1 MLGQYVPLLPCE
13 RTEVVHYTPISPLK
27 QSARS
32 SKVTYL
38 LYMAVDVKIPP
49 MGESIT
55 GGLLAAWLVKSGD
68 AVRKGQPLF
77 SYETDKVTSEGT
89 AEIDGQLTIVVPA
102 GTEVLVGQIVASIEA
117 GAAGS
122 VPAPSSPAVASVAP
136 APVVARLAKTEVNIL
151 NKSGAAAEIS
161 PAVRRIAAETGL
173 NPAALEGSGKA
184 GRVTKGDM
192 LAALAG
198 QSPILAV
205 DPSASRTAAAPASVG
220 VASASAP
227 VVPVAAV
234 IPSRDGRTSRKKMS
248 PLRRK
253 IAERLVQAKSETAML
268 TTFNEVNM
276 APVMEL
282 RKRHGEEFL
291 KKYGVKL
298 GFMSFFVKAAVQ
310 AMKEV
315 PAINAQLDGEE
326 IVENH
331 FYDIGVAVGTDKGL
345 MVPVVR
351 DCDQLSFA
359 AIEKSIGDYG
369 KRARDG
375 KIQLAE
381 LQGGIF
387 TISNG
392 GIYGSM
398 LSTPILNHPQAAIM
412 GLHNIVERP
421 VAENGQVVIR
431 PIMYLALSYDHRIID
446 GKEAVTFLVKV
457 RQFIEDPQR
466 LLFGV

>member
-1 MLGQYVPLLPCE
+1 
-13 RTEVVHYTPISPLK
+13 
-27 QSARS
+27 
-32 SKVTYL
+32 
-38 LYMAVDVKIPP
+38 MAVEVKIPP

-89 AEIDGQLTIVVPA
+89 AEVDGKITIAVEA
-102 GTEVLVGQIVASIEA
+102 GTEVLVNQVVASIEA
-117 GAAGS
+117 GAAGNAS
-122 VPAPSSPAVASVAP
+122 SAPAAAAPAVAKTASATPAP
-136 APVVARLAKTEVNIL
+136 APKAAPVAA
-151 NKSGAAAEIS
+151 KSGAAAEVS
-161 PAVRRIAAETGL
+161 PAVRRLSAETGL
-173 NPAALEGSGKA
+173 DPAGVEGSGKA

-198 QSPILAV
+198 QSPIRAV
-205 DPSASRTAAAPASVG
+205 APTASAPSAAPSAPAAPA
-220 VASASAP
+220 AP
-227 VVPVAAV
+227 VS
-234 IPSRDGRTSRKKMS
+234 IPSRDGRTTRKRMS

-253 IAERLVQAKSETAML
+253 IAERLVQAKTETAML

-315 PAINAQLDGEE
+315 PAINAQLDGDD
-326 IVENH
+326 IVENN
-331 FYDIGVAVGTDKGL
+331 FFDIGVAVGTDKGL

-351 DCDQLSFA
+351 DCDQLNFA
-359 AIEKSIGDYG
+359 GIEKAIGDFG

-375 KIQLAE
+375 KIQLPE
-381 LQGGIF
+381 LQGGVF

-431 PIMYLALSYDHRIID
+431 PIMYLALSYDHRIVD

>member
-1 MLGQYVPLLPCE
+1 
-13 RTEVVHYTPISPLK
+13 
-27 QSARS
+27 
-32 SKVTYL
+32 
-38 LYMAVDVKIPP
+38 MAVEVKIPP

-68 AVRKGQPLF
+68 AVRKGQALF

-89 AEIDGQLTIVVPA
+89 AEVDGKITIAVEA
-102 GTEVLVGQIVASIEA
+102 GTEVLVNQVVATIEA
-117 GAAGS
+117 GAAGNAPS
-122 VPAPSSPAVASVAP
+122 APAAAAPAAAKTASAAPTPAPKT
-136 APVVARLAKTEVNIL
+136 APVAA
-151 NKSGAAAEIS
+151 KSGAAAEVS
-161 PAVRRIAAETGL
+161 PAVRRLSAETGL
-173 NPAALEGSGKA
+173 DPAGVEGSGKA

-198 QSPILAV
+198 QTPIRAV
-205 DPSASRTAAAPASVG
+205 APTATAAPSAAAP
-220 VASASAP
+220 SAP
-227 VVPVAAV
+227 AAPVS
-234 IPSRDGRTSRKKMS
+234 IPSRDGRTTRKRMS

-253 IAERLVQAKSETAML
+253 IAERLVQAKTETAML

-315 PAINAQLDGEE
+315 PAINAQLDGED
-326 IVENH
+326 IVENN
-331 FYDIGVAVGTDKGL
+331 FFDIGVAVGTDKGL

-351 DCDQLSFA
+351 DCDQLNFA
-359 AIEKSIGDYG
+359 GIEKAIGDFG

-381 LQGGIF
+381 LQGGVF

>member
-1 MLGQYVPLLPCE
+1 
-13 RTEVVHYTPISPLK
+13 
-27 QSARS
+27 
-32 SKVTYL
+32 
-38 LYMAVDVKIPP
+38 MAVEVKIPS

-55 GGLLAAWLVKSGD
+55 GGLLASWLVKSGD

-89 AEIDGQLTIVVPA
+89 AEVDGQITLAVEA
-102 GTEVLVGQIVASIEA
+102 GTEVLVGQVVASIEA
-117 GAAGS
+117 GAAGNIPAA
-122 VPAPSSPAVASVAP
+122 PAPSAAPAAKTASVASAAP
-136 APVVARLAKTEVNIL
+136 ALKSAPVAAKT
-151 NKSGAAAEIS
+151 GAAAEVS
-161 PAVRRIAAETGL
+161 PAVRRLSAETGL
-173 NPAALEGSGKA
+173 DPASLQGSGKA

-192 LAALAG
+192 LTALAG
-198 QSPILAV
+198 QAPARAGAPAALSPSPASPSPA
-205 DPSASRTAAAPASVG
+205 PSAPAAPVSV
-220 VASASAP
+220 
-227 VVPVAAV
+227 
-234 IPSRDGRTSRKKMS
+234 PSREGRTTRKRMS

-253 IAERLVQAKSETAML
+253 IAERLVQAKTETAML

-315 PAINAQLDGEE
+315 PAINAQLDGED
-326 IVENH
+326 IVENN
-331 FYDIGVAVGTDKGL
+331 FFDIGVAVGTDKGL

-351 DCDQLSFA
+351 DCDQLNFA
-359 AIEKSIGDYG
+359 AIEKAIGDFG
-369 KRARDG
+369 KRAREG
-375 KIQLAE
+375 KIQLPE
-381 LQGGIF
+381 LQGGVF

-412 GLHNIVERP
+412 GLHNIIERP

-431 PIMYLALSYDHRIID
+431 PIMYLALSYDHRIVD

>member
-1 MLGQYVPLLPCE
+1 
-13 RTEVVHYTPISPLK
+13 
-27 QSARS
+27 
-32 SKVTYL
+32 
-38 LYMAVDVKIPP
+38 MAVEVKIPP

-89 AEIDGQLTIVVPA
+89 AEVDGKITIAVEA
-102 GTEVLVGQIVASIEA
+102 GTEVLVNQVVASIEA
-117 GAAGS
+117 GAAGNAS
-122 VPAPSSPAVASVAP
+122 SAPAAAAPAVAKTASATPAP
-136 APVVARLAKTEVNIL
+136 APKVAPVAA
-151 NKSGAAAEIS
+151 KSGAAAEVS
-161 PAVRRIAAETGL
+161 PAVRRLSAETGL
-173 NPAALEGSGKA
+173 DPAGVEGSGKA

-198 QSPILAV
+198 QSPIRAV
-205 DPSASRTAAAPASVG
+205 APTASAPSAAPSAPAAPA
-220 VASASAP
+220 AP
-227 VVPVAAV
+227 VS
-234 IPSRDGRTSRKKMS
+234 IPSRDGRTTRKRMS

-253 IAERLVQAKSETAML
+253 IAERLVQAKTETAML

-315 PAINAQLDGEE
+315 PAINAQLDGED
-326 IVENH
+326 IIENH
-331 FYDIGVAVGTDKGL
+331 FFDIGVAVGTDKGL

-351 DCDQLSFA
+351 DCDQLNFA
-359 AIEKSIGDYG
+359 GIEKAIGDFG

-375 KIQLAE
+375 KIQLPE
-381 LQGGIF
+381 LQGGVF

-431 PIMYLALSYDHRIID
+431 PIMYLALSYDHRIVD

>member
-1 MLGQYVPLLPCE
+1 
-13 RTEVVHYTPISPLK
+13 
-27 QSARS
+27 
-32 SKVTYL
+32 
-38 LYMAVDVKIPP
+38 MAVEVKIPP

-68 AVRKGQPLF
+68 AVRKGQALF

-89 AEIDGQLTIVVPA
+89 AEVDGKITIAVEA
-102 GTEVLVGQIVASIEA
+102 GTEVLVNQVVATIEA
-117 GAAGS
+117 GAAGNAPS
-122 VPAPSSPAVASVAP
+122 APAAAAPAAAKTASAAPTPAPKA
-136 APVVARLAKTEVNIL
+136 APVAA
-151 NKSGAAAEIS
+151 KSGAAAEVS
-161 PAVRRIAAETGL
+161 PAVRRLSAETGL
-173 NPAALEGSGKA
+173 DPAGVEGSGKA

-198 QSPILAV
+198 QTPIRAV
-205 DPSASRTAAAPASVG
+205 APTATAAPSAAAP
-220 VASASAP
+220 SAP
-227 VVPVAAV
+227 AAPVS
-234 IPSRDGRTSRKKMS
+234 IPSRDGRTTRKRMS

-253 IAERLVQAKSETAML
+253 IAERLVQAKTETAML

-315 PAINAQLDGEE
+315 PAINAQLDGED
-326 IVENH
+326 IVENN
-331 FYDIGVAVGTDKGL
+331 FFDIGVAVGTDKGL

-351 DCDQLSFA
+351 DCDQLNFA
-359 AIEKSIGDYG
+359 GIEKAIGDFG

-381 LQGGIF
+381 LQGGVF

>member
-1 MLGQYVPLLPCE
+1 
-13 RTEVVHYTPISPLK
+13 
-27 QSARS
+27 
-32 SKVTYL
+32 
-38 LYMAVDVKIPP
+38 MAVEVKIPP

-68 AVRKGQPLF
+68 AVRKGQALF

-89 AEIDGQLTIVVPA
+89 AEVDGKITIAIEA
-102 GTEVLVGQIVASIEA
+102 GTEVLVNQVVATIEA
-117 GAAGS
+117 GAAGNAPS
-122 VPAPSSPAVASVAP
+122 APASAPAAKAAPSAAPTPAPKA
-136 APVVARLAKTEVNIL
+136 APVAA
-151 NKSGAAAEIS
+151 KSGAAAEVS
-161 PAVRRIAAETGL
+161 PAVRRLSAETGL
-173 NPAALEGSGKA
+173 DPAAIEGSGKA

-192 LAALAG
+192 LAALSGAT
-198 QSPILAV
+198 PIKAV
-205 DPSASRTAAAPASVG
+205 APAAAPAN
-220 VASASAP
+220 AAAP
-227 VVPVAAV
+227 AAPAAAVV
-234 IPSRDGRTSRKKMS
+234 IPSRDGRTSRKRMS

-315 PAINAQLDGEE
+315 PAINAQLDGED
-326 IVENH
+326 IIENH
-331 FYDIGVAVGTDKGL
+331 FFDIGVAVGTDKGL

-351 DCDQLSFA
+351 DCDQLNFA
-359 AIEKSIGDYG
+359 GIEKAIGDFG

-381 LQGGIF
+381 LQGGVF

>member
-1 MLGQYVPLLPCE
+1 
-13 RTEVVHYTPISPLK
+13 
-27 QSARS
+27 
-32 SKVTYL
+32 
-38 LYMAVDVKIPP
+38 MAVEVKIPP

-55 GGLLAAWLVKSGD
+55 GGLLASWTVKSGD

-77 SYETDKVTSEGT
+77 SYETDKVTSEGS
-89 AEIDGQLTIVVPA
+89 AEVDGCITIAVPA
-102 GTEVLVGQIVASIEA
+102 GTEVLVGQVIATIEA
-117 GAAGS
+117 GAAGAA
-122 VPAPSSPAVASVAP
+122 PAPAAAPESAAPKAAP
-136 APVVARLAKTEVNIL
+136 APVEVAPAAAPKPATLLA
-151 NKSGAAAEIS
+151 KSGAAAEIS
-161 PAVRRIAAETGL
+161 PAVRRISAETGL
-173 NPAALEGSGKA
+173 NPASIPGTGKA

-192 LAALAG
+192 LAALEG
-198 QSPILAV
+198 KTPIMAV
-205 DPSASRTAAAPASVG
+205 ASAPASVASAPAAAPAG
-220 VASASAP
+220 
-227 VVPVAAV
+227 PVA
-234 IPSRDGRTSRKKMS
+234 IPSREGRTTRKRMS

-310 AMKEV
+310 ALKDV
-315 PAINAQLDGEE
+315 RAVNAQLDGED
-326 IVENH
+326 IVENN

-351 DCDQLSFA
+351 DCDALSFA
-359 AIEKSIGDYG
+359 GIEKAITDFG

-375 KIQLAE
+375 KIQLPE
-381 LQGGIF
+381 LQGGVF

-457 RQFIEDPQR
+457 RQYIEEPHT
-466 LLFGV
+466 LLFGA

>member
-1 MLGQYVPLLPCE
+1 
-13 RTEVVHYTPISPLK
+13 
-27 QSARS
+27 
-32 SKVTYL
+32 
-38 LYMAVDVKIPP
+38 MAVDVKIPP

-55 GGLLAAWLVKSGD
+55 GGLLAAWLVKNGD

-89 AEIDGQLTIVVPA
+89 AEVDGRITIAVEA
-102 GTEVLVGQIVASIEA
+102 GTEVLVGQVVASIEA
-117 GAAGS
+117 GAAGNAAS
-122 VPAPSSPAVASVAP
+122 APTAPAAPKAAAP
-136 APVVARLAKTEVNIL
+136 APAAAPAAPTTTPAAAKT
-151 NKSGAAAEIS
+151 GAAAEVS
-161 PAVRRIAAETGL
+161 PAVRRLSSETGL
-173 NPAALEGSGKA
+173 DPAALEGTGKA

-198 QSPILAV
+198 QVPIKAV
-205 DPSASRTAAAPASVG
+205 APAPAAPAAAAAPA
-220 VASASAP
+220 AE
-227 VVPVAAV
+227 
-234 IPSRDGRTSRKKMS
+234 IPSRTGRTSRKRMS

-315 PAINAQLDGEE
+315 PAINAQLDGED
-326 IVENH
+326 IIENH
-331 FYDIGVAVGTDKGL
+331 FFDIGVAVGTDKGL

-351 DCDQLSFA
+351 DCDQLNFA
-359 AIEKSIGDYG
+359 GIEKAIGDFG

-375 KIQLAE
+375 KIQLPE
-381 LQGGIF
+381 LQGGVF

-421 VAENGQVVIR
+421 VVENGQIVIR

>member
-1 MLGQYVPLLPCE
+1 
-13 RTEVVHYTPISPLK
+13 
-27 QSARS
+27 
-32 SKVTYL
+32 
-38 LYMAVDVKIPP
+38 MAVEVKIPP

-89 AEIDGQLTIVVPA
+89 AEVDGKITIAVEA
-102 GTEVLVGQIVASIEA
+102 GTEVLVNQVVATIEA
-117 GAAGS
+117 GAAGN
-122 VPAPSSPAVASVAP
+122 ASSAP
-136 APVVARLAKTEVNIL
+136 APAAPATKAAPTAAAAPAPKAARVAA
-151 NKSGAAAEIS
+151 KSGAAAEVS
-161 PAVRRIAAETGL
+161 PAVRRLSAETGL
-173 NPAALEGSGKA
+173 DPAGVEGSGKA

-198 QSPILAV
+198 QAPIRAV
-205 DPSASRTAAAPASVG
+205 APTATSAAPTSAAAP
-220 VASASAP
+220 SAP
-227 VVPVAAV
+227 AATV
-234 IPSRDGRTSRKKMS
+234 SIPSRDGRTTRKRMS

-253 IAERLVQAKSETAML
+253 IAERLVQAKTETAML

-315 PAINAQLDGEE
+315 PAINAQLDGED
-326 IVENH
+326 IVENN
-331 FYDIGVAVGTDKGL
+331 FFDIGVAVGTDKGL

-351 DCDQLSFA
+351 DCDQLNFA
-359 AIEKSIGDYG
+359 GIEKAIGDFG

-375 KIQLAE
+375 KIQLPE
-381 LQGGIF
+381 LQGGVF

-431 PIMYLALSYDHRIID
+431 PIMYLALSYDHRIVD

>member
-1 MLGQYVPLLPCE
+1 
-13 RTEVVHYTPISPLK
+13 
-27 QSARS
+27 
-32 SKVTYL
+32 
-38 LYMAVDVKIPP
+38 MAVDVKIPP

-68 AVRKGQPLF
+68 TVRKGQPLF

-89 AEIDGQLTIVVPA
+89 AEIDGQLTISVPA
-102 GTEVLVGQIVASIEA
+102 GTEVLVGQIVASI
-117 GAAGS
+117 AAGTAGLVS
-122 VPAPSSPAVASVAP
+122 APTSAPVAQVTRPPVARVAP
-136 APVVARLAKTEVNIL
+136 PEVIIL

-161 PAVRRIAAETGL
+161 PAVRRLAAETGL
-173 NPAALEGSGKA
+173 NPASLEGSGKA

-205 DPSASRTAAAPASVG
+205 DPTLAPTAHTPVPVINSPAAAPAATV
-220 VASASAP
+220 VAI
-227 VVPVAAV
+227 

-351 DCDQLSFA
+351 DCDLLSFA
-359 AIEKSIGDYG
+359 AIEKNIGDYG

-457 RQFIEDPQR
+457 RQLIEDPQR

>member
-1 MLGQYVPLLPCE
+1 
-13 RTEVVHYTPISPLK
+13 
-27 QSARS
+27 
-32 SKVTYL
+32 
-38 LYMAVDVKIPP
+38 MAVEVKIPP

-68 AVRKGQPLF
+68 AVRKGQALF

-89 AEIDGQLTIVVPA
+89 AEVDGKITIAVEA
-102 GTEVLVGQIVASIEA
+102 GTEVLVNQVVATIEA
-117 GAAGS
+117 GAAGN
-122 VPAPSSPAVASVAP
+122 APSAPAAATPAAAKTAAAAP
-136 APVVARLAKTEVNIL
+136 APAPKAAPVAA
-151 NKSGAAAEIS
+151 KSGAAAEVS
-161 PAVRRIAAETGL
+161 PAVRRLSAETGL
-173 NPAALEGSGKA
+173 DPAGVEGSGKA

-198 QSPILAV
+198 QTPIRSVAPAATAPFSATA
-205 DPSASRTAAAPASVG
+205 PSAPAAPVS
-220 VASASAP
+220 
-227 VVPVAAV
+227 
-234 IPSRDGRTSRKKMS
+234 IPSRDGRTTRKRMS

-253 IAERLVQAKSETAML
+253 IAERLVQAKTETAML

-315 PAINAQLDGEE
+315 PAINAQLDGED
-326 IVENH
+326 IVENN
-331 FYDIGVAVGTDKGL
+331 FFDIGVAVGTDKGL

-351 DCDQLSFA
+351 DCDQLNFA
-359 AIEKSIGDYG
+359 GIEKAIGDFG

-375 KIQLAE
+375 KIQLPE
-381 LQGGIF
+381 LQGGVF

>member
-1 MLGQYVPLLPCE
+1 
-13 RTEVVHYTPISPLK
+13 
-27 QSARS
+27 
-32 SKVTYL
+32 
-38 LYMAVDVKIPP
+38 MAVEVKIPP

-68 AVRKGQPLF
+68 AVRKGQALF

-89 AEIDGQLTIVVPA
+89 AEVDGQITIAVAA
-102 GTEVLVGQIVASIEA
+102 GTEVLVGQVVASIEA
-117 GAAGS
+117 GAAGN
-122 VPAPSSPAVASVAP
+122 APSAPAASAPAAKAAPAAAAAPKASPAAA
-136 APVVARLAKTEVNIL
+136 
-151 NKSGAAAEIS
+151 KSGAAAEVS
-161 PAVRRIAAETGL
+161 PAVRRLSAETGL
-173 NPAALEGSGKA
+173 DPAGVEGSGKA

-192 LAALAG
+192 LAALSG
-198 QSPILAV
+198 QAPIRAV
-205 DPSASRTAAAPASVG
+205 APAVAPAAAAP
-220 VASASAP
+220 SAP
-227 VVPVAAV
+227 TAPVS
-234 IPSRDGRTSRKKMS
+234 IPSRDGRTTRKRMS

-253 IAERLVQAKSETAML
+253 IAERLVQAKTETAML

-315 PAINAQLDGEE
+315 PAINAQLDGED
-326 IVENH
+326 IVENN
-331 FYDIGVAVGTDKGL
+331 FFDIGVAVGTDKGL

-351 DCDQLSFA
+351 DCDQLNFA
-359 AIEKSIGDYG
+359 GIEKAIGDFG

-381 LQGGIF
+381 LQGGVF

-457 RQFIEDPQR
+457 RQYIEDPQR

>member
-1 MLGQYVPLLPCE
+1 
-13 RTEVVHYTPISPLK
+13 
-27 QSARS
+27 
-32 SKVTYL
+32 
-38 LYMAVDVKIPP
+38 MAVEVKIPP

-55 GGLLAAWLVKSGD
+55 GGLLATWLVKSGD
-68 AVRKGQPLF
+68 AVRKGQALF

-89 AEIDGQLTIVVPA
+89 AEVDGKITIAVEA
-102 GTEVLVGQIVASIEA
+102 GTEVLVNQVVASIEA
-117 GAAGS
+117 GAAGN
-122 VPAPSSPAVASVAP
+122 ASSAP
-136 APVVARLAKTEVNIL
+136 APAAPATKAAPTAAAAPAPKAAPVAA
-151 NKSGAAAEIS
+151 KSGAAAEVS
-161 PAVRRIAAETGL
+161 PAVRRLSAETGL
-173 NPAALEGSGKA
+173 DPAGVEGSGKA

-198 QSPILAV
+198 QSPIRAV
-205 DPSASRTAAAPASVG
+205 APTASAPSAAPSAPAAPA
-220 VASASAP
+220 AP
-227 VVPVAAV
+227 VS
-234 IPSRDGRTSRKKMS
+234 IPSRDGRTTRKRMS

-253 IAERLVQAKSETAML
+253 IAERLVQAKTETAML

-315 PAINAQLDGEE
+315 PAINAQLDGDD
-326 IVENH
+326 IVENN
-331 FYDIGVAVGTDKGL
+331 FFDIGVAVGTDKGL

-351 DCDQLSFA
+351 DCDQLNFA
-359 AIEKSIGDYG
+359 GIEKAIGDFG

-375 KIQLAE
+375 KIQLPE
-381 LQGGIF
+381 LQGGVF

-431 PIMYLALSYDHRIID
+431 PIMYLALSYDHRIVD

>member
-1 MLGQYVPLLPCE
+1 
-13 RTEVVHYTPISPLK
+13 
-27 QSARS
+27 
-32 SKVTYL
+32 
-38 LYMAVDVKIPP
+38 MAVEVKIPP

-68 AVRKGQPLF
+68 AVRKGQALF

-89 AEIDGQLTIVVPA
+89 AEVDGKITISVEA
-102 GTEVLVGQIVASIEA
+102 GTEVLVNQVVATIEA
-117 GAAGS
+117 GAAGNAPTA
-122 VPAPSSPAVASVAP
+122 PAAATPAAAKSAPVVSAAP
-136 APVVARLAKTEVNIL
+136 APAPKASPVSA
-151 NKSGAAAEIS
+151 KSGAAAEVS
-161 PAVRRIAAETGL
+161 PAVRRLSAETGL
-173 NPAALEGSGKA
+173 DPAGLEGSGKA

-198 QSPILAV
+198 QAPIRAV
-205 DPSASRTAAAPASVG
+205 APAAGAVATPAAATPSGPA
-220 VASASAP
+220 AP
-227 VVPVAAV
+227 VS
-234 IPSRDGRTSRKKMS
+234 IPSREGRTTRKRMS

-253 IAERLVQAKSETAML
+253 IAERLVQAKTETAML

-315 PAINAQLDGEE
+315 PAINAQLDGED
-326 IVENH
+326 IVENN

-351 DCDQLSFA
+351 ECDQLNFA
-359 AIEKSIGDYG
+359 GIEKAIGDFG

-375 KIQLAE
+375 KIQLPE
-381 LQGGIF
+381 LQGGVF

>member
-1 MLGQYVPLLPCE
+1 
-13 RTEVVHYTPISPLK
+13 
-27 QSARS
+27 
-32 SKVTYL
+32 
-38 LYMAVDVKIPP
+38 MAVEVKIPP

-68 AVRKGQPLF
+68 AVRKGQALF

-89 AEIDGQLTIVVPA
+89 AEVDGKITIAVQA
-102 GTEVLVGQIVASIEA
+102 GTEVLVGQVVASIEA
-117 GAAGS
+117 GAAGN
-122 VPAPSSPAVASVAP
+122 APSAP
-136 APVVARLAKTEVNIL
+136 APVAAPAAKAAPASAAAAAPAPKAAPVAA
-151 NKSGAAAEIS
+151 KSGAAAEVS
-161 PAVRRIAAETGL
+161 PAVRRLSAETGL
-173 NPAALEGSGKA
+173 DPAAIEGSGKA

-192 LAALAG
+192 LAALSG
-198 QSPILAV
+198 QAPIRAV
-205 DPSASRTAAAPASVG
+205 APAAAPA
-220 VASASAP
+220 AAPSAP
-227 VVPVAAV
+227 AAPVS
-234 IPSRDGRTSRKKMS
+234 IPSRDGRTSRKRMS

-253 IAERLVQAKSETAML
+253 IAERLVQAKTETAML

-315 PAINAQLDGEE
+315 PAINAQLDGED
-326 IVENH
+326 IIENN
-331 FYDIGVAVGTDKGL
+331 FFDIGVAVGTDKGL

-351 DCDQLSFA
+351 DCDQLNFA
-359 AIEKSIGDYG
+359 GIEKAIGDFG

-375 KIQLAE
+375 KIQLPE
-381 LQGGIF
+381 LQGGVF

-431 PIMYLALSYDHRIID
+431 PIMYLALSYDHRLID

-457 RQFIEDPQR
+457 RQYIEDPQR

>member
-1 MLGQYVPLLPCE
+1 
-13 RTEVVHYTPISPLK
+13 
-27 QSARS
+27 
-32 SKVTYL
+32 
-38 LYMAVDVKIPP
+38 MAVEVKIPP

-55 GGLLAAWLVKSGD
+55 GGLLAAWMVKSGD
-68 AVRKGQPLF
+68 AVRKGQALF

-89 AEIDGQLTIVVPA
+89 AEVDGKITLSVEA
-102 GTEVLVGQIVASIEA
+102 GTEVLVGQVVASIEA
-117 GAAGS
+117 GAAGNAPS
-122 VPAPSSPAVASVAP
+122 APAPAARAAAVASAAP
-136 APVVARLAKTEVNIL
+136 APALKSAPVAA
-151 NKSGAAAEIS
+151 KSGAAAEVS
-161 PAVRRIAAETGL
+161 PAVRRLAAETGL
-173 NPAALEGSGKA
+173 NPAGVEGTGKA

-198 QSPILAV
+198 QAPIRAV
-205 DPSASRTAAAPASVG
+205 APTATAAPT
-220 VASASAP
+220 SAATLSA
-227 VVPVAAV
+227 PVAAV
-234 IPSRDGRTSRKKMS
+234 PIPSREGRTTRKRMS

-253 IAERLVQAKSETAML
+253 IAERLVQAKTETAML

-315 PAINAQLDGEE
+315 PAINAQLDGED
-326 IVENH
+326 IVENN
-331 FYDIGVAVGTDKGL
+331 FFDIGVAVGTDKGL

-351 DCDQLSFA
+351 DCDQLNFA
-359 AIEKSIGDYG
+359 GIEKAIGDYG

-375 KIQLAE
+375 KIQLPE
-381 LQGGIF
+381 LQGGVF

-431 PIMYLALSYDHRIID
+431 PIMYLALSYDHRIVD

>member
-1 MLGQYVPLLPCE
+1 
-13 RTEVVHYTPISPLK
+13 
-27 QSARS
+27 
-32 SKVTYL
+32 
-38 LYMAVDVKIPP
+38 MAVEVKIPP

-68 AVRKGQPLF
+68 AVRKGQALF

-89 AEIDGQLTIVVPA
+89 AEVDGKITISVEA
-102 GTEVLVGQIVASIEA
+102 GTEVLVNQVVATIEA
-117 GAAGS
+117 GAAGNAPTA
-122 VPAPSSPAVASVAP
+122 PATATPAAAKSAPVASAAP
-136 APVVARLAKTEVNIL
+136 APAPKASPVAA
-151 NKSGAAAEIS
+151 KSGAAAEVS
-161 PAVRRIAAETGL
+161 PAVRRLSAETGL
-173 NPAALEGSGKA
+173 DPAGLEGSGKA

-198 QSPILAV
+198 QAPIRAV
-205 DPSASRTAAAPASVG
+205 APAAGAVATPAAATPSAPAAPVST
-220 VASASAP
+220 
-227 VVPVAAV
+227 
-234 IPSRDGRTSRKKMS
+234 PSREGRTTRKRMS

-253 IAERLVQAKSETAML
+253 IAERLVQAKTETAML

-315 PAINAQLDGEE
+315 PAINAQLDGED
-326 IVENH
+326 IVENN

-351 DCDQLSFA
+351 DCDQLNFA
-359 AIEKSIGDYG
+359 GIEKAIGDFG

-375 KIQLAE
+375 KIQLPE
-381 LQGGIF
+381 LQGGVF

>member
-1 MLGQYVPLLPCE
+1 
-13 RTEVVHYTPISPLK
+13 
-27 QSARS
+27 
-32 SKVTYL
+32 
-38 LYMAVDVKIPP
+38 MAVEVKIPP

-89 AEIDGQLTIVVPA
+89 AEVDGRITIAVNA
-102 GTEVLVGQIVASIEA
+102 GTDVVVGQVVASIEA
-117 GAAGS
+117 GAAGN
-122 VPAPSSPAVASVAP
+122 AAAAAP
-136 APVVARLAKTEVNIL
+136 APAAKPAAAPAQAAAAPKAAPVAA
-151 NKSGAAAEIS
+151 KSGAAAEVS
-161 PAVRRIAAETGL
+161 PAVRRIAEETGL
-173 NPAALEGSGKA
+173 DPAGVEGTGKA

-192 LAALAG
+192 LAALSG
-198 QSPILAV
+198 QTPIRAV
-205 DPSASRTAAAPASVG
+205 APTAAPA
-220 VASASAP
+220 ASDAPASAP
-227 VVPVAAV
+227 AAAV
-234 IPSRDGRTSRKKMS
+234 IPSRDGRTSRKRMS

-315 PAINAQLDGEE
+315 PAINAQLDGED
-326 IVENH
+326 IIENH
-331 FYDIGVAVGTDKGL
+331 FFDIGVAVGTDKGL

-351 DCDQLSFA
+351 DCDQLNFA
-359 AIEKSIGDYG
+359 GIEKAIGDFG

-375 KIQLAE
+375 KIQLPE
-381 LQGGIF
+381 LQGGVF

-431 PIMYLALSYDHRIID
+431 PIMYLALSYDHRLID

-457 RQFIEDPQR
+457 RQYIEDPQR

>member
-1 MLGQYVPLLPCE
+1 
-13 RTEVVHYTPISPLK
+13 
-27 QSARS
+27 
-32 SKVTYL
+32 
-38 LYMAVDVKIPP
+38 MAVEVKIPP

-89 AEIDGQLTIVVPA
+89 AEVDGQITIVVNA
-102 GTEVLVGQIVASIEA
+102 GTDVVVGQVVASIEA
-117 GAAGS
+117 GAAGN
-122 VPAPSSPAVASVAP
+122 APSAPAAP
-136 APVVARLAKTEVNIL
+136 APAAKAAPAPPAAPAAKPAPVAA
-151 NKSGAAAEIS
+151 KSGAAAAIS
-161 PAVRRIAAETGL
+161 PAVRRISEETGL
-173 NPAALEGSGKA
+173 APAGVEGTGKA

-192 LAALAG
+192 LAALSG
-198 QSPILAV
+198 QAPI
-205 DPSASRTAAAPASVG
+205 RAAAPA
-220 VASASAP
+220 ATPTAAP
-227 VVPVAAV
+227 APAAAVV
-234 IPSRDGRTSRKKMS
+234 IPSRDGRTSRKRMS

-282 RKRHGEEFL
+282 RKRHGEDFL

-315 PAINAQLDGEE
+315 PAINAQLDGED
-326 IVENH
+326 IIENH

-351 DCDQLSFA
+351 DCDQLNFA
-359 AIEKSIGDYG
+359 GIEKAIGDFG

-375 KIQLAE
+375 KIQLPE
-381 LQGGIF
+381 LQGGVF

-421 VAENGQVVIR
+421 VVENGQIVIR
-431 PIMYLALSYDHRIID
+431 PIMYLALSYDHRLID

>member
-1 MLGQYVPLLPCE
+1 
-13 RTEVVHYTPISPLK
+13 
-27 QSARS
+27 
-32 SKVTYL
+32 
-38 LYMAVDVKIPP
+38 MAVEVKIPP

-55 GGLLAAWLVKSGD
+55 GGLLAAWLVKNGD
-68 AVRKGQPLF
+68 TVRKGQPLF

-89 AEIDGQLTIVVPA
+89 AEVDGKITLGVAA
-102 GTEVLVGQIVASIEA
+102 GTEVLVGQVVASIEA
-117 GAAGS
+117 GAAGN
-122 VPAPSSPAVASVAP
+122 APSAP
-136 APVVARLAKTEVNIL
+136 APAAQPAQAAAVQAKPTTKSAPPIV
-151 NKSGAAAEIS
+151 KSGAAAEIS
-161 PAVRRIAAETGL
+161 PSVRRLFAETGL
-173 NPAALEGSGKA
+173 DPTGLAGTGKA

-198 QSPILAV
+198 QTPIFSAPPAAV
-205 DPSASRTAAAPASVG
+205 AAPATTSTAVAAAPAPT
-220 VASASAP
+220 A
-227 VVPVAAV
+227 
-234 IPSRDGRTSRKKMS
+234 IPSRDGRTSRKRLS

-253 IAERLVQAKSETAML
+253 IAERLVQAKTETAML

-282 RKRHGEEFL
+282 RKRHGEDFL

-315 PAINAQLDGEE
+315 PAINAQLDGDEV
-326 IVENH
+326 IENH

-351 DCDQLSFA
+351 DCDQLNFA
-359 AIEKSIGDYG
+359 GIEKAIGDFG

-375 KIQLAE
+375 KIQLPE
-381 LQGGIF
+381 LQGGVF

-421 VAENGQVVIR
+421 VVEHGQVVIR
-431 PIMYLALSYDHRIID
+431 PIMYLALSYDHRLID

-457 RQFIEDPQR
+457 RQSIEDPQR

>member
-1 MLGQYVPLLPCE
+1 
-13 RTEVVHYTPISPLK
+13 
-27 QSARS
+27 
-32 SKVTYL
+32 
-38 LYMAVDVKIPP
+38 MAVEVKIPP

-89 AEIDGQLTIVVPA
+89 AEVDGQITIVVNA
-102 GTEVLVGQIVASIEA
+102 GTDVVVGQVVASIEA
-117 GAAGS
+117 GAAGN
-122 VPAPSSPAVASVAP
+122 APSAAP
-136 APVVARLAKTEVNIL
+136 APAAKPAAASAPVAAAPAPKAAPVAA
-151 NKSGAAAEIS
+151 KSGAAAEIS
-161 PAVRRIAAETGL
+161 PAVRRISEETGL
-173 NPAALEGSGKA
+173 DPAGLEGTGKA

-192 LAALAG
+192 LAALSG
-198 QSPILAV
+198 QAPIRAV
-205 DPSASRTAAAPASVG
+205 APAAAPA
-220 VASASAP
+220 AASAP
-227 VVPVAAV
+227 AAPAAAVV
-234 IPSRDGRTSRKKMS
+234 IPSRDGRTSRKRMS

-291 KKYGVKL
+291 KKYGIKL

-315 PAINAQLDGEE
+315 PAINAQLDGED
-326 IVENH
+326 IIENH

-351 DCDQLSFA
+351 DCDQLNFA
-359 AIEKSIGDYG
+359 GIEKAIGDFG

-375 KIQLAE
+375 KIQLPE
-381 LQGGIF
+381 LQGGVF

-431 PIMYLALSYDHRIID
+431 PIMYLALSYDHRLID

-457 RQFIEDPQR
+457 RQYIEDPQR

>member
-1 MLGQYVPLLPCE
+1 
-13 RTEVVHYTPISPLK
+13 
-27 QSARS
+27 
-32 SKVTYL
+32 
-38 LYMAVDVKIPP
+38 MAVEVKIPP

-68 AVRKGQPLF
+68 AVRKGQALF

-89 AEIDGQLTIVVPA
+89 AEVDGKITIAVEA
-102 GTEVLVGQIVASIEA
+102 GTEVLVNQIVASIEA
-117 GAAGS
+117 GASGNASSAPAATS
-122 VPAPSSPAVASVAP
+122 VPASKAAPAAAAP
-136 APVVARLAKTEVNIL
+136 APKAAPIAA
-151 NKSGAAAEIS
+151 KSGAAAEVS
-161 PAVRRIAAETGL
+161 PAVRRLSAETGL
-173 NPAALEGSGKA
+173 DPAGVEGSGKA

-198 QSPILAV
+198 QAPIRAV
-205 DPSASRTAAAPASVG
+205 TPTAATPAAAP
-220 VASASAP
+220 SAP
-227 VVPVAAV
+227 AAPVS
-234 IPSRDGRTSRKKMS
+234 IPSRDGRTTRKRMS

-253 IAERLVQAKSETAML
+253 IAERLVQAKTETAML

-315 PAINAQLDGEE
+315 PAINAQLDGED
-326 IVENH
+326 IVENN
-331 FYDIGVAVGTDKGL
+331 FFDIGVAVGTDKGL

-351 DCDQLSFA
+351 DCDQLNFA
-359 AIEKSIGDYG
+359 GIEKAIGDFG

-375 KIQLAE
+375 KIQLPE
-381 LQGGIF
+381 LQGGVF

>member
-1 MLGQYVPLLPCE
+1 
-13 RTEVVHYTPISPLK
+13 
-27 QSARS
+27 
-32 SKVTYL
+32 
-38 LYMAVDVKIPP
+38 MAVEVKIPP

-89 AEIDGQLTIVVPA
+89 AEVDGKITIAVEA
-102 GTEVLVGQIVASIEA
+102 GTEVLVNQVVATIEA
-117 GAAGS
+117 GAAGN
-122 VPAPSSPAVASVAP
+122 APSAPATAAPAVAKTASATPAP
-136 APVVARLAKTEVNIL
+136 APKAAPVAA
-151 NKSGAAAEIS
+151 KSGAAAEVS
-161 PAVRRIAAETGL
+161 PAVRRLSAETGL
-173 NPAALEGSGKA
+173 DPAGVEGSGKA

-198 QSPILAV
+198 QSPIRAV
-205 DPSASRTAAAPASVG
+205 APT
-220 VASASAP
+220 ASAP
-227 VVPVAAV
+227 SAAPSAPAAPSTPVS
-234 IPSRDGRTSRKKMS
+234 IPSRDGRTTRKRMS

-253 IAERLVQAKSETAML
+253 IAERLVQAKTETAML

-315 PAINAQLDGEE
+315 PAINAQLDGED
-326 IVENH
+326 IVENN
-331 FYDIGVAVGTDKGL
+331 FFDIGVAVGTDKGL

-351 DCDQLSFA
+351 DCDQLNFA
-359 AIEKSIGDYG
+359 GIEKAIGDFG

-375 KIQLAE
+375 KIQLPE
-381 LQGGIF
+381 LQGGVF

-431 PIMYLALSYDHRIID
+431 PIMYLALSYDHRIVD

>member
-1 MLGQYVPLLPCE
+1 
-13 RTEVVHYTPISPLK
+13 
-27 QSARS
+27 
-32 SKVTYL
+32 
-38 LYMAVDVKIPP
+38 MAVDVKIPP

-55 GGLLAAWLVKSGD
+55 GGLLAAWLVKNGD

-89 AEIDGQLTIVVPA
+89 AEVDGRISIAVQA
-102 GTEVLVGQIVASIEA
+102 GTEVLVGQVVASIEA
-117 GAAGS
+117 GAAGNAAS
-122 VPAPSSPAVASVAP
+122 APAAPAAPKAAAPSPAAAP
-136 APVVARLAKTEVNIL
+136 AAPTTTPVAAKT
-151 NKSGAAAEIS
+151 GAAAEVS
-161 PAVRRIAAETGL
+161 PAVRRLSAETGL
-173 NPAALEGSGKA
+173 DPAALEGTGKA

-198 QSPILAV
+198 QVPIKAV
-205 DPSASRTAAAPASVG
+205 APAPAAPTAAAAPA
-220 VASASAP
+220 AE
-227 VVPVAAV
+227 
-234 IPSRDGRTSRKKMS
+234 IPSRTGRTSRKRMS

-315 PAINAQLDGEE
+315 PAINAQLDGED
-326 IVENH
+326 IIENH
-331 FYDIGVAVGTDKGL
+331 FFDIGVAVGTDKGL

-351 DCDQLSFA
+351 DCDQLNFA
-359 AIEKSIGDYG
+359 GIEKAIGDFG

-375 KIQLAE
+375 KIQLPE
-381 LQGGIF
+381 LQGGVF

-421 VAENGQVVIR
+421 VVENGQIVIR

>member
-1 MLGQYVPLLPCE
+1 
-13 RTEVVHYTPISPLK
+13 
-27 QSARS
+27 
-32 SKVTYL
+32 
-38 LYMAVDVKIPP
+38 MAVEVKIPP

-55 GGLLAAWLVKSGD
+55 GGLLASWTVKSGD

-89 AEIDGQLTIVVPA
+89 AEVDGCITISVPA
-102 GTEVLVGQIVASIEA
+102 GTEVLVGQVIATIES
-117 GAAGS
+117 GAAG
-122 VPAPSSPAVASVAP
+122 AAP
-136 APVVARLAKTEVNIL
+136 APVAAPASAAPKAEPAKAAAAPAAAPKPAPLLV
-151 NKSGAAAEIS
+151 KSGAAAEIS
-161 PAVRRIAAETGL
+161 PAVRRISAETGL
-173 NPAALEGSGKA
+173 NPASIQGTGKA

-192 LAALAG
+192 LAALEG
-198 QSPILAV
+198 KTPIMAV
-205 DPSASRTAAAPASVG
+205 APAPASAASAAPAAAAG
-220 VASASAP
+220 
-227 VVPVAAV
+227 PVA
-234 IPSRDGRTSRKKMS
+234 IPSREGRTTRKRMS

-310 AMKEV
+310 ALKDV
-315 PAINAQLDGEE
+315 RAVNAQLDGED
-326 IVENH
+326 IVENN
-331 FYDIGVAVGTDKGL
+331 FYDIGVAVGTEKGL

-351 DCDQLSFA
+351 DCDELSFA
-359 AIEKSIGDYG
+359 GIEKAITDFG

-375 KIQLAE
+375 KIQLPA
-381 LQGGIF
+381 LQGGVF

-457 RQFIEDPQR
+457 RQYIEEPHT
-466 LLFGV
+466 LLFGA

>member
-1 MLGQYVPLLPCE
+1 
-13 RTEVVHYTPISPLK
+13 
-27 QSARS
+27 
-32 SKVTYL
+32 
-38 LYMAVDVKIPP
+38 MAVEVKIPP

-89 AEIDGQLTIVVPA
+89 AEVDGQITLVVNA
-102 GTEVLVGQIVASIEA
+102 GTDVVVGQVVASIEA
-117 GAAGS
+117 GAAGN
-122 VPAPSSPAVASVAP
+122 APSAAP
-136 APVVARLAKTEVNIL
+136 APAAKPAASSAPAPKAAPVAA
-151 NKSGAAAEIS
+151 KSGAAAEIS
-161 PAVRRIAAETGL
+161 PAVRRLSEETGL
-173 NPAALEGSGKA
+173 DPAGVEGTGKA

-192 LAALAG
+192 LAALSG
-198 QSPILAV
+198 QAPIRAV
-205 DPSASRTAAAPASVG
+205 APAAAPA
-220 VASASAP
+220 AASAP
-227 VVPVAAV
+227 AAPAAAVV
-234 IPSRDGRTSRKKMS
+234 IPSRDGRTSRKRMS

-315 PAINAQLDGEE
+315 PAINAQLDGED
-326 IVENH
+326 IIENH

-351 DCDQLSFA
+351 DCDQLNFA
-359 AIEKSIGDYG
+359 GIEKAIGDFG

-375 KIQLAE
+375 KIQLPE
-381 LQGGIF
+381 LQGGVF

-431 PIMYLALSYDHRIID
+431 PIMYLALSYDHRLID

-457 RQFIEDPQR
+457 RQYIEDPQR

>member
-1 MLGQYVPLLPCE
+1 
-13 RTEVVHYTPISPLK
+13 
-27 QSARS
+27 
-32 SKVTYL
+32 
-38 LYMAVDVKIPP
+38 MAVEVKIPP

-55 GGLLAAWLVKSGD
+55 GGLLAAWMVKSGD
-68 AVRKGQPLF
+68 AVRKGQALF

-89 AEIDGQLTIVVPA
+89 AEVDGRITLSVEA
-102 GTEVLVGQIVASIEA
+102 GTEVLVGQVVASIEA
-117 GAAGS
+117 GAAGNAS
-122 VPAPSSPAVASVAP
+122 PAPAAKTAAVASAAP
-136 APVVARLAKTEVNIL
+136 APALKSTPVSA
-151 NKSGAAAEIS
+151 KSGAAAEVS
-161 PAVRRIAAETGL
+161 PAVRRLFAETGL
-173 NPAALEGSGKA
+173 NPAGVEGSGKA

-192 LAALAG
+192 LTALAG
-198 QSPILAV
+198 QAPIRAV
-205 DPSASRTAAAPASVG
+205 APTVTSAAPTSSAAAP
-220 VASASAP
+220 SAL
-227 VVPVAAV
+227 AATV
-234 IPSRDGRTSRKKMS
+234 SIPSREGRTTRKRMS

-253 IAERLVQAKSETAML
+253 IAERLVQAKTETAML

-315 PAINAQLDGEE
+315 PAINAQLDGED
-326 IVENH
+326 IVENN
-331 FYDIGVAVGTDKGL
+331 FFDIGVAVGTDKGL

-351 DCDQLSFA
+351 DCDQLNFA
-359 AIEKSIGDYG
+359 GIEKAIGDYG

-375 KIQLAE
+375 KIQLPE
-381 LQGGIF
+381 LQGGVF

-431 PIMYLALSYDHRIID
+431 PIMYLALSYDHRIVD

>member
-1 MLGQYVPLLPCE
+1 
-13 RTEVVHYTPISPLK
+13 
-27 QSARS
+27 
-32 SKVTYL
+32 
-38 LYMAVDVKIPP
+38 MAVDVKIPP
-49 MGESIT
+49 SGESIT
-55 GGLLAAWLVKSGD
+55 GGLLATWLVKDGD

-77 SYETDKVTSEGT
+77 SFETDKVTSEAT
-89 AEIDGQLTIVVPA
+89 AEVDGRISIKVPA
-102 GTEVLVGQIVASIEA
+102 GTEVLVGQVVAAIEA
-117 GAAGS
+117 GAAGNAPAAAPAAPQAAPAAAK
-122 VPAPSSPAVASVAP
+122 PAPSPVSP
-136 APVVARLAKTEVNIL
+136 
-151 NKSGAAAEIS
+151 KSGAAAEVS
-161 PAVRRIAAETGL
+161 PAVRRLSAETGL
-173 NPAALEGSGKA
+173 DPASVSGSGKA

-198 QSPILAV
+198 GAKS
-205 DPSASRTAAAPASVG
+205 SAPATATAAAPAS
-220 VASASAP
+220 STASAP
-227 VVPVAAV
+227 AAAPAPVS
-234 IPSRDGRTSRKKMS
+234 IPSRDGRTTRRKMS
-248 PLRRK
+248 PLRKK
-253 IAERLVQAKSETAML
+253 IAERLVQAKSEAAML

-282 RKRHGEEFL
+282 RKRHGEDFL
-291 KKYGVKL
+291 KKHGVKL
-298 GFMSFFVKAAVQ
+298 GFMSFFVKAAVR
-310 AMKEV
+310 ALKEV
-315 PAINAQLDGEE
+315 PQVNAQLDGDE
-326 IVENH
+326 IVENN
-331 FYDIGVAVGTDKGL
+331 FFDIGVAVGTDKGL

-351 DCDQLSFA
+351 DCDQLTFA
-359 AIEKSIGDYG
+359 GIEKAIGDFG

-375 KIQLAE
+375 KIQLPE
-381 LQGGIF
+381 LQGGVF

-421 VAENGQVVIR
+421 VVENGQIVIR

>member
-1 MLGQYVPLLPCE
+1 
-13 RTEVVHYTPISPLK
+13 
-27 QSARS
+27 
-32 SKVTYL
+32 
-38 LYMAVDVKIPP
+38 MAVDVKIPP

-55 GGLLAAWLVKSGD
+55 GGLLAAWLVKNGD

-89 AEIDGQLTIVVPA
+89 AEVDGRITIAVEA
-102 GTEVLVGQIVASIEA
+102 GTEVLVGQVVASIEA
-117 GAAGS
+117 GAAGNA
-122 VPAPSSPAVASVAP
+122 PAPAAAPAVAKPAAPVSAAAP
-136 APVVARLAKTEVNIL
+136 AAPIATPVAA
-151 NKSGAAAEIS
+151 KSGAAAEVS
-161 PAVRRIAAETGL
+161 PAVRRLSAETGL
-173 NPAALEGSGKA
+173 DPAALEGTGKA

-198 QSPILAV
+198 QAPIKAV
-205 DPSASRTAAAPASVG
+205 APAAPAP
-220 VASASAP
+220 AATAAP
-227 VVPVAAV
+227 AV
-234 IPSRDGRTSRKKMS
+234 ETPSRTGRTSRKRMS

-315 PAINAQLDGEE
+315 PAINAQLDGDD
-326 IVENH
+326 IIENH
-331 FYDIGVAVGTDKGL
+331 FFDIGVAVGTDKGL

-351 DCDQLSFA
+351 DCDQLNFA
-359 AIEKSIGDYG
+359 GIEKAIGDFG

-375 KIQLAE
+375 KIQLPE
-381 LQGGIF
+381 LQGGVF

-431 PIMYLALSYDHRIID
+431 PIMYLALSYDHRLID

-457 RQFIEDPQR
+457 RQYIEDPQR

>member
-1 MLGQYVPLLPCE
+1 
-13 RTEVVHYTPISPLK
+13 
-27 QSARS
+27 
-32 SKVTYL
+32 
-38 LYMAVDVKIPP
+38 MAVEVKIPP

-89 AEIDGQLTIVVPA
+89 AEVDGKITIAVEA
-102 GTEVLVGQIVASIEA
+102 GTEVLVNQVVATIEA
-117 GAAGS
+117 GAAGNAS
-122 VPAPSSPAVASVAP
+122 SAPAAAAPSVANTASATPAP
-136 APVVARLAKTEVNIL
+136 APKVAPVAA
-151 NKSGAAAEIS
+151 KSGAAAEVS
-161 PAVRRIAAETGL
+161 PAVRRLSAETGL
-173 NPAALEGSGKA
+173 DPAGVEGSGKA

-198 QSPILAV
+198 QAPI
-205 DPSASRTAAAPASVG
+205 RAAAPTAT
-220 VASASAP
+220 SAAPTSSAAAPSAP
-227 VVPVAAV
+227 AATV
-234 IPSRDGRTSRKKMS
+234 SIPSRDGRTTRKRMS

-253 IAERLVQAKSETAML
+253 IAERLVQAKTETAML

-315 PAINAQLDGEE
+315 PAINAQLDGED
-326 IVENH
+326 IVENN
-331 FYDIGVAVGTDKGL
+331 FFDIGVAVGTDKGL

-351 DCDQLSFA
+351 DCDQLNFA
-359 AIEKSIGDYG
+359 GIEKAIGDFG

-375 KIQLAE
+375 KIQLPE
-381 LQGGIF
+381 LQGGVF

-431 PIMYLALSYDHRIID
+431 PIMYLALSYDHRIVD

>member
-1 MLGQYVPLLPCE
+1 
-13 RTEVVHYTPISPLK
+13 
-27 QSARS
+27 
-32 SKVTYL
+32 
-38 LYMAVDVKIPP
+38 MAVEVKIPP

-68 AVRKGQPLF
+68 AVRKGQALF

-89 AEIDGQLTIVVPA
+89 AEVDGQITIAVAA
-102 GTEVLVGQIVASIEA
+102 GTEVLVGQVVASIEA
-117 GAAGS
+117 GAAGN
-122 VPAPSSPAVASVAP
+122 APSAPAASAPAAKAAPAAAAAPKASPAA
-136 APVVARLAKTEVNIL
+136 AKT
-151 NKSGAAAEIS
+151 GAAAEVS
-161 PAVRRIAAETGL
+161 PAVRRLSAETGL
-173 NPAALEGSGKA
+173 DPAGVEGSGKA

-192 LAALAG
+192 LAALSG
-198 QSPILAV
+198 QAPIRAV
-205 DPSASRTAAAPASVG
+205 APAVAPAAAASAAPAP
-220 VASASAP
+220 P
-227 VVPVAAV
+227 VS
-234 IPSRDGRTSRKKMS
+234 IPSREGRTSRKRMS

-253 IAERLVQAKSETAML
+253 IAERLVQAKTETAML

-315 PAINAQLDGEE
+315 PAINAQLDGED
-326 IVENH
+326 IVENN
-331 FYDIGVAVGTDKGL
+331 FFDIGVAVGTDKGL

-351 DCDQLSFA
+351 DCDQLNFA
-359 AIEKSIGDYG
+359 GIEKAIGDFG

-381 LQGGIF
+381 LQGGVF

-457 RQFIEDPQR
+457 RQYIEDPQR

>member
-1 MLGQYVPLLPCE
+1 
-13 RTEVVHYTPISPLK
+13 
-27 QSARS
+27 
-32 SKVTYL
+32 
-38 LYMAVDVKIPP
+38 MAVDVKIPP

-55 GGLLAAWLVKSGD
+55 GGLLAAWLVKNGD

-89 AEIDGQLTIVVPA
+89 AEVDGRITIAVEA
-102 GTEVLVGQIVASIEA
+102 GTEVLVGQVVASIEA
-117 GAAGS
+117 GAAGN
-122 VPAPSSPAVASVAP
+122 AP
-136 APVVARLAKTEVNIL
+136 APAAAPAAAKPATPVSAAAPATPIATPVAA
-151 NKSGAAAEIS
+151 KSGAAAEVS
-161 PAVRRIAAETGL
+161 PAVRRLSAETGL
-173 NPAALEGSGKA
+173 DPAALEGTGKA

-198 QSPILAV
+198 QAPIKAV
-205 DPSASRTAAAPASVG
+205 APAAAAPA
-220 VASASAP
+220 ATAAP
-227 VVPVAAV
+227 AV
-234 IPSRDGRTSRKKMS
+234 EIPSRTGRTSRKRMS

-315 PAINAQLDGEE
+315 PAINAQLDGDD
-326 IVENH
+326 IIENH
-331 FYDIGVAVGTDKGL
+331 FFDIGVAVGTDKGL

-351 DCDQLSFA
+351 DCDQLNFA
-359 AIEKSIGDYG
+359 GIEKAIGDFG

-375 KIQLAE
+375 KIQLPE
-381 LQGGIF
+381 LQGGVF

-421 VAENGQVVIR
+421 VVENGQIVIR

>member
-1 MLGQYVPLLPCE
+1 
-13 RTEVVHYTPISPLK
+13 
-27 QSARS
+27 
-32 SKVTYL
+32 
-38 LYMAVDVKIPP
+38 MAVEVKIPP

-68 AVRKGQPLF
+68 AVRKGQALF

-89 AEIDGQLTIVVPA
+89 AEVDGKITIAVEA
-102 GTEVLVGQIVASIEA
+102 GTEVLVNQVVASIEA
-117 GAAGS
+117 GAAGNTPS
-122 VPAPSSPAVASVAP
+122 APAATAPAAKAAPTTAAVPAPKA
-136 APVVARLAKTEVNIL
+136 APVAA
-151 NKSGAAAEIS
+151 KSGAAAEIS
-161 PAVRRIAAETGL
+161 PAVRRLSAETGL
-173 NPAALEGSGKA
+173 DPAGIEGSGKA

-198 QSPILAV
+198 QAPIRAV
-205 DPSASRTAAAPASVG
+205 APTATSVAPTS
-220 VASASAP
+220 SASAP
-227 VVPVAAV
+227 SAPAAPVS
-234 IPSRDGRTSRKKMS
+234 IPSRDGRTTRKRMS

-253 IAERLVQAKSETAML
+253 IAERLVQAKTETAML

-315 PAINAQLDGEE
+315 PAINAQLDGED
-326 IVENH
+326 IVENN
-331 FYDIGVAVGTDKGL
+331 FFDIGVAVGTDKGL

-351 DCDQLSFA
+351 DCDQLNFA
-359 AIEKSIGDYG
+359 GIEKAIGDFG

-375 KIQLAE
+375 KIQLPE
-381 LQGGIF
+381 LQGGVF

-431 PIMYLALSYDHRIID
+431 PIMYLALSYDHRIVD

>member
-1 MLGQYVPLLPCE
+1 
-13 RTEVVHYTPISPLK
+13 
-27 QSARS
+27 
-32 SKVTYL
+32 
-38 LYMAVDVKIPP
+38 MAVEVKIPP

-68 AVRKGQPLF
+68 AVRKGQALF

-89 AEIDGQLTIVVPA
+89 AEVDGKITIAVEA
-102 GTEVLVGQIVASIEA
+102 GTEVLVNQVVATIEA
-117 GAAGS
+117 GAAGNAS
-122 VPAPSSPAVASVAP
+122 SAPAAAAPAVAKTASATPAP
-136 APVVARLAKTEVNIL
+136 APKAAPVAA
-151 NKSGAAAEIS
+151 KSGAAAEVS
-161 PAVRRIAAETGL
+161 PAVRRLSAETGL
-173 NPAALEGSGKA
+173 DPAGVEGSGKA

-198 QSPILAV
+198 QAPIRAV
-205 DPSASRTAAAPASVG
+205 APTATSAAPTSAAAP
-220 VASASAP
+220 SAP
-227 VVPVAAV
+227 AATV
-234 IPSRDGRTSRKKMS
+234 SIPSRDGRTTRKRMS

-253 IAERLVQAKSETAML
+253 IAERLVQAKTETAML

-315 PAINAQLDGEE
+315 PAINAQLDGED
-326 IVENH
+326 IVENN
-331 FYDIGVAVGTDKGL
+331 FFDIGVAVGTDKGL

-351 DCDQLSFA
+351 DCDQLNFA
-359 AIEKSIGDYG
+359 GIEKAIGDFG

-375 KIQLAE
+375 KIQLPE
-381 LQGGIF
+381 LQGGVF